1 MGTAGIATSTSTSK
15 SATLPP
21 LPQWF
26 TFGASNTSASVML
39 RATRQVTLLL
49 SGGYS
54 VTGNLSNNAN
64 NPNVAVVLPEQ
75 FGPFGAASVVYA
87 VSRSDSL
94 VTLASAQETTT
105 PLGECFPPRAN
116 GQYCRQVEPILQV
129 QEALRHRLSTTATI
143 SLSVGAAATIEQATT
158 EKADVREW
166 AILPI
171 GGLTFTDRIGGIDN
185 RDASTL
191 MLSALVAPAVDVNSG
206 GLDNLVQTNATLK
219 NPVAPNVFLS
229 LTAGVLQSIPPDPSP
244 LTALNGGVDLR
255 FRITRQVDVSLG
267 VQGFWQRQAFYGAV
281 PAATAMGAAVAPG
294 TAAPTTTAS
303 EIGYAMLTARVPTL
317 HF

>member
-1 MGTAGIATSTSTSK
+1 MVAAGMATSTSTSK
-15 SATLPP
+15 SST

-26 TFGASNTSASVML
+26 TIGASNTSASVTL
-39 RATRQVTLLL
+39 RATRQVTLLV

-54 VTGNLSNNAN
+54 VSGNLSNNAN

-87 VSRSDSL
+87 VSKSDSL

-105 PLGECFPPRAN
+105 PLGECFPPRAV

-129 QEALRHRLSTTATI
+129 QETLRHRLSTTATI
-143 SLSVGAAATIEQATT
+143 SLNVGAAAAIQQLTT
-158 EKADVREW
+158 EKANETAWV
-166 AILPI
+166 ILPT
-171 GGLTFTDRIGGIDN
+171 GGLTFTDRVGAIDN

-191 MLSALVAPAVDVNSG
+191 TLSAQVGPVVDVNSG
-206 GLDNLVQTNATLK
+206 GLDNLVQTNAILK

-229 LTAGVLQSIPPDPSP
+229 FTAGLLQSIPPDPSP

-255 FRITRQVDVSLG
+255 FRMTRQVDVSLG

-281 PAATAMGAAVAPG
+281 PVATTMGTAVAAG
-294 TAAPTTTAS
+294 TTAPTTTAS
-303 EIGYAMLTARVPTL
+303 EIGYVMLTARLPTL